1 MNILKCALLAEL
13 RWEPI
18 NAFLDRQRVSF
29 FLRFS
34 KISNNSLSKVVFH
47 ELFRFKTQ
55 NTEWPY
61 FSYIRTLFED
71 VGLEHFIVGNFNIN
85 TFNRF
90 FGMNNKIKER
100 EIIETKTT

>member
-1 MNILKCALLAEL
+1 MLLPL
-13 RWEPI
+13 
-18 NAFLDRQRVSF
+18 
-29 FLRFS
+29 
-34 KISNNSLSKVVFH
+34 
-47 ELFRFKTQ
+47 FKTQ

-71 VGLEHFIVGNFNIN
+71 VGLDHFIEGNFKIN

-100 EIIETKTT
+100 EIIETKTDDLDVINFPGFKFIMKTERI